1 MKAIDALL
9 ADVPALAGIDP
20 AQLELISGCGQNRV
34 VPAGEYLMREGDRA
48 DDFYVIR
55 RGRAAIEVHS
65 PTRGALPIETLHDG
79 DLVGW
84 SWLVEP
90 YRVHFDVR
98 TTGECHLIAFD
109 GSCLRARFEQD
120 PLLAYELL
128 RRFVPVIVDR
138 LQATRIRLL
147 DLYGH

>member
-1 MKAIDALL
+1 MKTIAELI
-9 ADVPALAGIDP
+9 ADVPVLGGMEAAH
-20 AQLELISGCGQNRV
+20 LELISHCGQNRV
-34 VPAGEYLMREGDRA
+34 VPAGEWLMREGDRA

-55 RGRAAIEVHS
+55 RGAAAIEVHS
-65 PTRGALPIETLHDG
+65 ATRGALPIETLHEG

-98 TTGECHLIAFD
+98 ATSECHLIAFD
-109 GSCLRARFEQD
+109 GACLRERFERD
-120 PLLAYELL
+120 PALGYQLL
-128 RRFVPVIVDR
+128 RRFMPVIVDR
-138 LQATRIRLL
+138 LQATRLRLL